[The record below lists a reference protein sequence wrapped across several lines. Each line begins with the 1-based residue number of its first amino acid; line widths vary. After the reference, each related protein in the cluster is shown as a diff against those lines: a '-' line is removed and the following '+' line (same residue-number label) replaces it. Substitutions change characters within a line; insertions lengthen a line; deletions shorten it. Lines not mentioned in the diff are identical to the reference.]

1 MKKNW
6 TVKVA
11 ALMLALT
18 MITACFVGSTFA
30 KYVTRAEGQDEAR
43 VAKWGI
49 IMSAT
54 GEPGFKT
61 EYEADDPNYT
71 DPDGTGLTVK
81 SDNGDKV
88 VAPGTKS
95 DGVTVTIQGT
105 PEVAFALALDLSNT
119 QDIVLPKGEY
129 TDYTRYYMNDQGVWG
144 YHDKINLAED
154 YHPIQYTLTIDIPG
168 IGTASK
174 TGTLEEIVAA
184 LNNFANS
191 DNLTMQFPPLTN
203 VEGSITLS
211 WEWPFEQNMDAA
223 DTYLGNVAAGVVTD
237 ANAVTNLVVDLTAS
251 ATQID

>member
-54 GEPGFKT
+54 GEPGFKP
-61 EYEADDPNYT
+61 EYASDSAFQ
-71 DPDGTGLTVK
+71 GLTVK

-88 VAPGTKS
+88 VAPGTKG

-105 PEVAFALALDLSNT
+105 PEVAFELALDLSRT
-119 QDIVLPKGEY
+119 QDIVLPKGDY

-144 YHDKINLAED
+144 YHDPLTLTED
-154 YHPIQYTLTIDIPG
+154 YHPIKYTLAIDIPG

-184 LNNFANS
+184 LNSFANS
-191 DNLTMQFPPLTN
+191 DNLTMQFAPGTS

-211 WEWPFEQNMDAA
+211 WEWPFEQGMDAA

-237 ANAVTNLVVDLTAS
+237 ANAVTDLVVDLTAS